1 LAGFAGLPRQ
11 RRSRQQEVFPIS
23 AKLFFLTM
31 VFALLAGALLLV
43 SLHTPLAV
51 QADGKSQGA
60 FHQQPA
66 RALPEK
72 AGLLDAANG
81 APFAYVN
88 QPWDWVEGR
97 TTAGA
102 TVQATLFRNSS
113 VYTTAQTVAD
123 SDGWFTIQFLQGNS
137 PLDIL
142 AGDEVAVFGG
152 ALIASIDVIT
162 IEGTIDVVS
171 DTVSGQ
177 MAGGIFPAAGM
188 VGVGRS
194 SDTLFT
200 THTITV
206 AVDGTYSVDFS
217 GEVDIQSGDVAKVWY
232 INSDGNQV
240 REILYSDGLDVRIGV
255 TRDVVEGVTVPDTT
269 VRVTV
274 GDGSGEKGTAVV
286 TADRTGHYRTQI
298 PGDTTPIDI
307 VSGDTVTVTALGTA
321 LIETVEVDVDVSHT
335 SQIRPADD
343 TVSGQLL
350 GGVFPALGRVSLWHA
365 ETDEW
370 YQEDML
376 TDAAGNYVVDF
387 SGVVDVGSA
396 DRAIVWY
403 FDPNGNQIGSVV
415 SCLEIGTSITSDLI
429 WGYTTPE
436 VAVDITVRDSPGGS
450 VIGTATTSADQSG
463 FFETTVGDSP
473 PLDILPGQEVNVV
486 AGDLESSLLVSHLQ
500 VSPHFADQTLAINGP
515 PSAILHV
522 DLHRSAESTW
532 IEVAAD
538 DGGFALV
545 EVNGG
550 YDLQGGDRLELVSY
564 QVAQGYV
571 IHQRFGLF
579 HSVSLP
585 LILRNS

>member
-1 LAGFAGLPRQ
+1 MIQYAQL
-11 RRSRQQEVFPIS
+11 EVFPIS
-23 AKLFFLTM
+23 AKLFCLTI
-31 VFALLAGALLLV
+31 VFALLAGVLLFV
-43 SLHTPLAV
+43 SLQVPLSV
-51 QADGKSQGA
+51 QADE
-60 FHQQPA
+60 QPSPS
-66 RALPEK
+66 LPEK
-72 AGLLDAANG
+72 VGLLDAANG
-81 APFAYVN
+81 APFVYVN
-88 QPWDWVEGR
+88 QPWDWVEGY

-123 SDGWFTIQFLQGNS
+123 SDGWFTLQFSQGNN

-142 AGDEVAVFGG
+142 EGDEVAVFGG
-152 ALIASIDVIT
+152 TLIASIDVIT
-162 IEGTIDVVS
+162 IEGTIDVAS
-171 DTVSGQ
+171 DIVSGQ
-177 MAGGIFPAAGM
+177 MTGGVFPAAGM

-200 THTITV
+200 TRTITI

-232 INSDGNQV
+232 INPDGNQV

-255 TRDVVEGVTVPDTT
+255 TRDVVEGVTVPGTT
-269 VRVTV
+269 VQVIVR
-274 GDGSGEKGTAVV
+274 DGSGEKGMAIV

-298 PGDTTPIDI
+298 LDDTAPIDI
-307 VSGDTVTVTALGTA
+307 VSGDMVTATALG
-321 LIETVEVDVDVSHT
+321 ETVEVDVDVHHT
-335 SQIRPADD
+335 SYIKPADD
-343 TVSGQLL
+343 TVSGQLI
-350 GGVFPALGRVSLWHA
+350 GGFFPAPGRVSLWHA

-387 SGVVDVGSA
+387 SGVVDVASA

-403 FDPNGNQIGSVV
+403 IDPNGNQIGSVV
-415 SCLEIGTSITSDLI
+415 SCLEIGTSITSDLV

-436 VAVDITVRDSPGGS
+436 VTVGITVRDSPGGS

-463 FFETTVGDSP
+463 FFGTTVGDSP

-486 AGDLESSLLVSHLQ
+486 AGDLESNLLVSHLQ

-515 PSAILHV
+515 SSAILHV

-532 IEVAAD
+532 MEVAAD
-538 DGGFALV
+538 DDGYALV

-564 QVAQGYV
+564 QVAQGHV